1 MENVIDSFLKNGP
14 MVTAWNARNRLRSR
28 YSKLPGTMPVFWFL
42 DKALYFTELCF
53 DKPFDWKFR
62 TDTGGFIPLKD
73 LTIKGSNSDEG
84 HWYQPMSVTVFR
96 RIMDQVDVD
105 FSEFEFVDFG
115 SGKGRVLL
123 LAAGYGFKKIIGVE
137 FAQELHDIAVKNVA
151 AYDSIT
157 GEPARIEL
165 ICEDAVAFPLPDSPL
180 VLFFYSPFE
189 GSVLEQVL
197 NNIKKSHMM
206 KPRKIILIFHGRNT
220 RSIELL
226 ESLNFQ
232 SRELEIA
239 ADWSRIE
246 HQRTILF
253 ISPE

>member
-1 MENVIDSFLKNGP
+1 MLNHIDSFLKNGP

-28 YSKLPGTMPVFWFL
+28 YSKVPGSMPVFWFI

-53 DKPFDWKFR
+53 DRPFDWRFR

-73 LTIKGSNSDEG
+73 LTIKGRNIEEC
-84 HWYQPMSVTVFR
+84 HWYQPMSVTVFK
-96 RIMDQVDVD
+96 RIMDHVDID
-105 FSEFEFVDFG
+105 FSEFEFIDFG

-137 FAQELHDIAVKNVA
+137 FAQELHNIAVKNLA
-151 AYDSIT
+151 AYESVT
-157 GEPARIEL
+157 KKPAGIEL
-165 ICEDAVAFPLPDSPL
+165 VCEDAVKFPLPDSPL

-189 GSVLEQVL
+189 GSVLEQVIS
-197 NNIKKSHMM
+197 NIRESHMLN
-206 KPRKIILIFHGRNT
+206 PRKIVLIFHGRNAH
-220 RSIELL
+220 SLALL

-232 SRELEIA
+232 SREIEIV

-246 HQRTILF
+246 HQRTIVF
-253 ISPE
+253 TSPE